1 MLYEP
6 QLEAVEVDEVPPPE
20 AVVAVGAE
28 EVGVLHL
35 QLGIIGKM
43 TTTTMMIATERM
55 GLKVVQGQYD
65 AVEPPQPEPVLAA
78 EALPPRLGVEGLAGQ
93 KPKHQQS
100 AKSQTTV
107 GQVGCRHGRVADW
120 GRRWRR
126 WAEV

>member
-1 MLYEP
+1 
-6 QLEAVEVDEVPPPE
+6 VDEVPLPE

-35 QLGIIGKM
+35 LLGITGKM
-43 TTTTMMIATERM
+43 TTTTMIATERT
-55 GLKVVQGQYD
+55 GSKVVQGQYD
-65 AVEPPQPEPVLAA
+65 VVEPPQLEPVLAA
-78 EALPPRLGVEGLAGQ
+78 EALPPLGAEGPVGQ

-120 GRRWRR
+120 GRR
-126 WAEV
+126 